1 MAAPGVLITKKDI
14 IESLANIAKQRGAL
28 QCFFNQ
34 GKYVYQTSIVE
45 IAVEVD
51 GEYVYLDFDGVEET
65 TLMSIIDF
73 YSPTV
78 FVFFDHGLRY
88 QFLAKQS
95 SMEFHLGRSC
105 LKITLPGSITVV
117 PGRKSVRYELP
128 AGSASLTATIENEDY
143 VFAIR
148 EMSQGGLSMW
158 SKSSHGL
165 TPHSTIKNSVIEFA
179 DGARFSCSVEIVR
192 INYTL
197 DDPLGQTHIISCE
210 FSAIGAKETGLLLKR
225 IENLNP
231 AD

>member
-14 IESLANIAKQRGAL
+14 IEALSSIASQRGAI
-28 QCFFNQ
+28 QSFFNQ

-45 IAVEVD
+45 AVE
-51 GEYVYLDFDGVEET
+51 GGVYLDFDGIEET

-88 QFLAKQS
+88 QFLAKNS
-95 SMEFHLGRSC
+95 SLVFHAGRSC
-105 LKITLPGSITVV
+105 LLIHLPNSITVV
-117 PGRKSVRYELP
+117 PGRKTARYEMPRDAARFL
-128 AGSASLTATIENEDY
+128 AAIDGSDY
-143 VFAIR
+143 SFAVR

-158 SKSSHGL
+158 STSSHGL
-165 TPHSTIKNSVIEFA
+165 TPHSTIKNSVIEFT
-179 DGARFSCSVEIVR
+179 DGARVPCSVEIVR

-197 DDPLGQTHIISCE
+197 DDPAGQTHIISCE
-210 FSAIGAKETGLLLKR
+210 ITAISPKDAGVLTKR
-225 IENLNP
+225 LENLTL